1 MCHVYVRVDSLVGI
15 CVSDQTYPN
24 QVAHRLLTNVLD
36 KFTEDIPKQQWIHN
50 KEVSGFSGELEKYL
64 KHYQNPE
71 QADSLTKIQTNLEET
86 TIIILDSIQ
95 AILERGE
102 KLDVMVEK
110 SQKLSGSSKIF
121 YTTARKT
128 NSCCGSWT

>member
-1 MCHVYVRVDSLVGI
+1 MCHVYVRFDSLVGI
-15 CVSDQTYPN
+15 CVSDQSYPN

-50 KEVSGFSGELEKYL
+50 KEVTGFSDELEKYL
-64 KHYQNPE
+64 KHYRNPE
-71 QADSLTKIQTNLEET
+71 KADPLTKIQTNLEET
-86 TIIILDSIQ
+86 KIIILDSIQ

-102 KLDVMVEK
+102 KLDDMVER
-110 SQKLSGSSKIF
+110 SQKLTDSSKIF